1 MNILFLGAPGC
12 GKGTQSKILIKEYG
26 IPQIST
32 GDLLRDEI
40 KTGSELGKELQ
51 EIMSSGKFVSDEL
64 VLSLVSKKISQ
75 DECKPGFIL
84 DGYPRNI
91 SQAKSLDGLFIEKN
105 INLEYVFL
113 IDVPFETLIERCTG
127 RLLCDSC
134 DYIGNMDR
142 GENIGDT
149 CHKCD
154 KGKLYQRKDDAEET
168 VKNRLNVYQEQTAPI
183 IDFYQSKGILHKMI
197 GGNDP
202 AELSNKIASVLKAS

>member
-32 GDLLRDEI
+32 GDLLREEI
-40 KTGSELGKELQ
+40 KAGSNLGKELQ

-64 VLSLVSKKISQ
+64 VLSLVSKKIMQ
-75 DECKPGFIL
+75 DECKSGFIL

-91 SQAKSLDGLFIEKN
+91 SQAKSLDELFVEKN

-113 IDVPFETLIERCTG
+113 IDVPFETLIKRCTG
-127 RLLCDSC
+127 RLLCTTC

-142 GENIGDT
+142 GENIISY
-149 CHKCD
+149 H
-154 KGKLYQRKDDAEET
+154 
-168 VKNRLNVYQEQTAPI
+168 
-183 IDFYQSKGILHKMI
+183 FF
-197 GGNDP
+197 
-202 AELSNKIASVLKAS
+202 

>member
-40 KTGSELGKELQ
+40 KTGSNLGKELQ

-64 VLSLVSKKISQ
+64 VLSLVSKKITQ

-142 GENIGDT
+142 GENIADT

-154 KGKLYQRKDDAEET
+154 KGKLFQRKDDTEET

-202 AELSNKIASVLKAS
+202 AELSSKITSVLKTN

>member
-32 GDLLRDEI
+32 GDLLREEI
-40 KTGSELGKELQ
+40 KAESTLGKELQ
-51 EIMSSGKFVSDEL
+51 EIMSTGKFVSDEL

-75 DECKPGFIL
+75 DECKSGFIL

-91 SQAKSLDGLFIEKN
+91 SQAKSLDTLFTEKN
-105 INLEYVFL
+105 IGLDYVFL

-127 RLLCDSC
+127 RLLCTTC
-134 DYIGNMDR
+134 DYIGNTDR
-142 GENIGDT
+142 GEKVGD
-149 CHKCD
+149 KCEQ
-154 KGKLYQRKDDAEET
+154 GELYQREDDKEET

-183 IDFYQSKGILHKMI
+183 IDFYNDKGILHKMI

-202 AELSNKIASVLKAS
+202 SILSEKILATLGT

>member
-32 GDLLRDEI
+32 GDLLREEI
-40 KTGSELGKELQ
+40 KAGSTLGKELQ
-51 EIMSSGKFVSDEL
+51 EIMSTGKFVSDEL

-75 DECKPGFIL
+75 DECKSGFIL

-91 SQAKSLDGLFIEKN
+91 SQAKSLDTLFTEKN
-105 INLEYVFL
+105 IGLDYVFL

-127 RLLCDSC
+127 RLLCTTC
-134 DYIGNMDR
+134 DYIGNTDR
-142 GENIGDT
+142 GEKVGD
-149 CHKCD
+149 KCEQ
-154 KGKLYQRKDDAEET
+154 GELYQREDDKEET

-183 IDFYQSKGILHKMI
+183 IDFYNDKGILHKMI

-202 AELSNKIASVLKAS
+202 SILSEKILATLGT